1 MRITL
6 FIVAA
11 ALLGTAS
18 PASAQI
24 APPPKP
30 IVTSIDRVPMVELY
44 DGGGGLPYLGS
55 TTSYNA
61 GDWENALRL
70 YANGPDGVPLGDD
83 AVYLQQVAQIDA
95 IADKAIKRATGH
107 GWRGK
112 LRRARAAHHGHGPK
126 NLAIV
131 FDVDETLLS
140 NITAIEA
147 DNFTFGPASQAEAT
161 NEIGLAIPSSLALF
175 NDAKARGLTVFL
187 ITGRRENA
195 RAHTTSNL
203 TREGFTGYK
212 QLVLKP
218 DASTDSTVVYKSG
231 ARSAIEQQGYKIIA
245 NVGDQYSDLAGG
257 HAASAFKLANPF
269 YFLP

>member
-1 MRITL
+1 
-6 FIVAA
+6 VARA
-11 ALLGTAS
+11 HARPRGRSQRRLSDTAS
-18 PASAQI
+18 PRPASGAGTCPGEALTTFLRI
-24 APPPKP
+24 
-30 IVTSIDRVPMVELY
+30 R
-44 DGGGGLPYLGS
+44 GG
-55 TTSYNA
+55 
-61 GDWENALRL
+61 
-70 YANGPDGVPLGDD
+70 
-83 AVYLQQVAQIDA
+83 
-95 IADKAIKRATGH
+95 AIKKSTPH
-107 GWRGK
+107 GWRAK
-112 LRRARAAHHGHGPK
+112 LRHARAARHGHGPK

-161 NEIGLAIPSSLALF
+161 NEIGKAIAPSLTLY
-175 NDAKARGLTVFL
+175 NDAKARGLTIFL
-187 ITGRRENA
+187 ITGRRENT

-203 TREGFTGYK
+203 TREGFTGFK

-231 ARSAIEQQGYKIIA
+231 ARAAIEQQGYKIVA

-257 HAASAFKLANPF
+257 HSASAFKLANPF